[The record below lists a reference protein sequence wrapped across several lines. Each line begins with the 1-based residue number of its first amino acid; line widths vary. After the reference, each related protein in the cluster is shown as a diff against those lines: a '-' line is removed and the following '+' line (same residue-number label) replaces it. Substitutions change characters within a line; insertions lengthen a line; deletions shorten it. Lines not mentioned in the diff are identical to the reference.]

1 MKVYIAI
8 AAVAALAAGAGVI
21 LLKARKPSD
30 TASKDNSEAE
40 REAVQ
45 PEVIKDPAES
55 AAESKLK
62 SQESAFRIID
72 RHAAFKENT
81 ESVIGNDFTDELQ
94 NDNSERLDRVIE
106 DLDSI

>member
-8 AAVAALAAGAGVI
+8 AAVAVLAAGAGLI

-45 PEVIKDPAES
+45 PEVIKDPAKS

-81 ESVIGNDFTDELQ
+81 ESVLENDFTDKPQ